1 MYAKED
7 KFILLFIHVDNS
19 FIVSTDKI
27 FNWFTTELLRYVRST
42 TVFHPELGVTQKYNY
57 IEINRA
63 YGDTNSYI
71 KFEVPMAAT
80 INFKDAKSN
89 DDNESLLPVIGSLRF
104 ICNHTRLDLLVTT
117 EELSTSALPSDLY
130 YFIADRVEYF

>member
-7 KFILLFIHVDNS
+7 KFILLFIHVDNG
-19 FIVSTDKI
+19 FIVSTDKM

-63 YGDTNSYI
+63 YGDTNRYI

-80 INFKDAKSN
+80 INFKDAESN
-89 DDNESLLPVIGSLRF
+89 DDNESLLPV
-104 ICNHTRLDLLVTT
+104 
-117 EELSTSALPSDLY
+117 
-130 YFIADRVEYF
+130 